1 MRRVHERVGWHRR
14 ERGLLKNVDRVES
27 DERRVETGKKGRMV
41 QRGRAAY
48 TGKTAEHPGKE
59 RVGEGIRKSYFLRK
73 SVTGRQADR
82 QTDRQTDRD
91 RDRDR
96 DRPTDRADEWIH
108 PHIESVIC
116 VKNREKATFMK
127 KA

>member
-82 QTDRQTDRD
+82 QTDRQTETETETETGRQTG
-91 RDRDR
+91 
-96 DRPTDRADEWIH
+96 PMNGYTLI
-108 PHIESVIC
+108 
-116 VKNREKATFMK
+116 
-127 KA
+127 